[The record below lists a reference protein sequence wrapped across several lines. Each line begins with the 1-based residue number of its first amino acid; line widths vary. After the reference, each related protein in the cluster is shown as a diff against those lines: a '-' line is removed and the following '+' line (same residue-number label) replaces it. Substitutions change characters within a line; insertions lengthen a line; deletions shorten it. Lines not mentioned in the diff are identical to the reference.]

1 MKARQE
7 TTIDKN
13 RNCPK
18 RANPNVNTDK
28 LMKPRPFN
36 NNRLRIV
43 KAEVSVI
50 NLSSLNIS
58 ELIPLFYFISFMI

>member
-18 RANPNVNTDK
+18 RANPNVNVDK
-28 LMKPRPFN
+28 LIKPRPFN
-36 NNRLRIV
+36 SNKLRTV

-50 NLSSLNIS
+50 NFSGLNIS
-58 ELIPLFYFISFMI
+58 KLIPLFYFISFMI

>member
-28 LMKPRPFN
+28 LMKPSPFN
-36 NNRLRIV
+36 TNRLRIA
-43 KAEVSVI
+43 KAETSVM
-50 NLSSLNIS
+50 NLSSFDIY
-58 ELIPLFYFISFMI
+58 E